1 MTENG
6 VVRIGLLLALQSERN
21 GHLKTRYQKEED
33 ARQWIVAGCGV
44 VALAVVAFFVT
55 RLKPA
60 APEVDRAT
68 VWTDAVKRGPLL
80 RQVRGPGTLVAREDK
95 IRVIP
100 AETEATISRI
110 RVLPGSQVKADTIIM
125 DMVDP
130 TVDQQMMDATL
141 ALKGA
146 KADLENTRAT
156 VNSNMMVLRAESA
169 TLDDDTRQALLQ
181 AKTDKSLYDLG
192 VVSGLTSSASGGKA
206 DEMGKRQ
213 QIEQQK
219 LEMNQR
225 AIATM
230 IGVQE
235 AKVQQAEAVLALKQR
250 QKDALTVRAGID
262 GVLEAPD
269 VPLQVGQHVD
279 PGTMLAKVVQ
289 PDQLK
294 AALKIAE
301 TQARDI
307 QIGQPAEVDTH
318 NGVIEGKV
326 MRIDLAVV
334 NGTVTVDV
342 ELSGAMPLG
351 ARPDLSVDGTIDLD
365 RMTDVLY
372 VGRPAFGNE
381 NSTISL
387 FKLGPDGKTAVR
399 VPVKVGRASVN
410 SIQVLEGLQEGDTVI
425 LSDMSRWDNTDQ
437 DSLELAHRLR
447 KGRVTMTTTET
458 IIQIED
464 LTKIFY
470 TDEIE
475 THALVGRAF
484 EYQPRRVCGD
494 VGAVGMRKVDAV
506 VDHRIAGY
514 SDRRALHVE
523 RQGGGEPELCG
534 SFADSQSGDRVH
546 LSELQPDWRPDGR
559 RERGVAADVSR
570 GDAVGGAKAES
581 AGVARTSEYGAPD
594 AALSGAA
601 LGRSAAEG
609 RGGAS
614 AGRFAVD
621 SAGGRADGKPGFE
634 ER

>member
-1 MTENG
+1 MDIS
-6 VVRIGLLLALQSERN
+6 RPDIKQKKMRRQLLL
-21 GHLKTRYQKEED
+21 
-33 ARQWIVAGCGV
+33 AGCGV
-44 VALAVVAFFVT
+44 VAVAVAAFFVT

-68 VWTDAVKRGPLL
+68 VWTDTVKQGPLL
-80 RQVRGPGTLVAREDK
+80 VQVRGPGTLVPREDK
-95 IRVIP
+95 IRIIP
-100 AETEATISRI
+100 AETDATILRI

-156 VNSNMMVLRAESA
+156 VNSNLMVLRAESA
-169 TLDDDTRQALLQ
+169 TLEDDTRQAVLQ

-192 VVSGLTSSASGGKA
+192 VVSGLTSSASTGKA

-213 QIEQQK
+213 LIEGEK
-219 LEMNQR
+219 LEMNQK
-225 AIATM
+225 AIATQ

-269 VPLQVGQHVD
+269 VPLQVGQHVA

-307 QIGQPAEVDTH
+307 QIGQPAEIDTH
-318 NGVIEGKV
+318 NGVIDGKV

-342 ELSGAMPLG
+342 ELAGPLPLG
-351 ARPDLSVDGTIDLD
+351 ARPDLSVDGQIDLT
-365 RMTDVLY
+365 RMTDVLS

-381 NSTISL
+381 NSTITL

-410 SIQVLEGLQEGDTVI
+410 SIQVLEGLQVGDTVI
-425 LSDMSRWDNTDQ
+425 LSDMSRWDGTDRI
-437 DSLELAHRLR
+437 RLN
-447 KGRVTMTTTET
+447 
-458 IIQIED
+458 
-464 LTKIFY
+464 
-470 TDEIE
+470 
-475 THALVGRAF
+475 
-484 EYQPRRVCGD
+484 
-494 VGAVGMRKVDAV
+494 
-506 VDHRIAGY
+506 
-514 SDRRALHVE
+514 
-523 RQGGGEPELCG
+523 
-534 SFADSQSGDRVH
+534 
-546 LSELQPDWRPDGR
+546 
-559 RERGVAADVSR
+559 
-570 GDAVGGAKAES
+570 
-581 AGVARTSEYGAPD
+581 
-594 AALSGAA
+594 
-601 LGRSAAEG
+601 
-609 RGGAS
+609 
-614 AGRFAVD
+614 
-621 SAGGRADGKPGFE
+621 
-634 ER
+634 